1 MVFYRRNFV
10 AGGTY
15 FFTATLA
22 DCKCDWLVRHVD
34 LLRVAFR
41 HARRERPFAIEA
53 LVVLPDHLHSIWTL
67 PPGDA
72 DYSHRWR
79 LIKARFSR
87 ELSAAGAAV
96 QKNAKREYNVWQRR
110 FWEHSVRDER
120 DLQAHV
126 DYIHYNPVK
135 HGLVTRV
142 ATGPILLFIG
152 LSRWVGWIPTGQ
164 AIQTFPTVMPVSDGE
179 VPDCAALHPSYGCAF
194 DKSVGVAV

>member
-22 DCKCDWLVRHVD
+22 DRKCDWLVRHVD
-34 LLRVAFR
+34 LLRAAFR

-79 LIKARFSR
+79 LIKAQFSR
-87 ELSAAGAAV
+87 DLLLAGAPIH
-96 QKNAKREYNVWQRR
+96 QSAKGEYNVWQRR
-110 FWEHSVRDER
+110 FWEHTVRDEA
-120 DLQAHV
+120 DLLAHV

-142 ATGPILLFIG
+142 SDWPYSSFHRFVRMGWLSADWADDPNLSEGMTG
-152 LSRWVGWIPTGQ
+152 
-164 AIQTFPTVMPVSDGE
+164 E
-179 VPDCAALHPSYGCAF
+179 
-194 DKSVGVAV
+194 

>member
-22 DCKCDWLVRHVD
+22 DRKCDWLVRHVD
-34 LLRVAFR
+34 SLRVAFR

-79 LIKARFSR
+79 LIKAQFSKD
-87 ELSAAGAAV
+87 LLLAGAPIH
-96 QKNAKREYNVWQRR
+96 QSAK
-110 FWEHSVRDER
+110 
-120 DLQAHV
+120 
-126 DYIHYNPVK
+126 
-135 HGLVTRV
+135 G
-142 ATGPILLFIG
+142 
-152 LSRWVGWIPTGQ
+152 
-164 AIQTFPTVMPVSDGE
+164 
-179 VPDCAALHPSYGCAF
+179 
-194 DKSVGVAV
+194 